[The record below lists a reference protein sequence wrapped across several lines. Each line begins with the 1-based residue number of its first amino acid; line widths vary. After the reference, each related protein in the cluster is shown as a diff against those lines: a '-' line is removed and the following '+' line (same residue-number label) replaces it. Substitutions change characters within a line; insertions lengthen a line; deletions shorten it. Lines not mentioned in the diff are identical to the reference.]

1 MAPIGR
7 DSPESQAAGPDT
19 EDARMTAGAL
29 KPLLVG
35 IAIGVTV
42 AMVASAVLVVV
53 EDRVWLRAARS
64 VVR

>member
-1 MAPIGR
+1 
-7 DSPESQAAGPDT
+7 
-19 EDARMTAGAL
+19 MTAGAL

-35 IAIGVTV
+35 IAIGVT
-42 AMVASAVLVVV
+42 AAIVASAVLVVV

>member
-1 MAPIGR
+1 M
-7 DSPESQAAGPDT
+7 
-19 EDARMTAGAL
+19 

-35 IAIGVTV
+35 IVIGVTM